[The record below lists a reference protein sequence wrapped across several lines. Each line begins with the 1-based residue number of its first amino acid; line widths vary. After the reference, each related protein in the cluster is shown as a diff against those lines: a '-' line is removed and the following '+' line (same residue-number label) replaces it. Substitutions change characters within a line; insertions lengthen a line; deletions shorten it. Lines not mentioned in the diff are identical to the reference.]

1 MIWIIIGVVV
11 VLLLL
16 YIMNTYNGLV
26 KLKNLVENAWS
37 QIDVQL
43 KRRIDLIPN
52 IVETVKGY
60 TKHEAETLEKVIA
73 ARNMATNASGVEAS
87 IDANNQLTGALKT
100 LFAVTEAYPELKAN
114 TNFLQLQGELKDTE
128 DKIMFSRQFY
138 NDTVTK
144 YNIAIQQ
151 FPAVIIAGIFNFTK
165 RPQFEI
171 TEADRVV
178 PDVKF

>member
-1 MIWIIIGVVV
+1 MIWIIIGAVV

-16 YIMNTYNGLV
+16 YVMNTYNGLV

-60 TKHEAETLEKVIA
+60 AKHEAETLEKVIA

-114 TNFLQLQGELKDTE
+114 TNFMQLQGELRDTE